1 MRILY
6 IDHHA
11 AAPSS
16 GGDCRALQLAQHWQQ
31 CGDEVTILTAGYSHR
46 RGSNPALQEDMT
58 ERRIDGVRFCYL
70 NTPCY
75 AHGVGE
81 YRKSVQVFL
90 KKLYLSAP
98 RLVERYRPE
107 IVIAASGYPYDFFCA
122 QRMAKLARG
131 KAVFELR
138 GRSCSGSCIPPRIA
152 D

>member
-11 AAPSS
+11 AAPSA

-46 RGSNPALQEDMT
+46 RGSNPTLQEDMT

-107 IVIAASGYPYDFFCA
+107 IVIAASG
-122 QRMAKLARG
+122 
-131 KAVFELR
+131 
-138 GRSCSGSCIPPRIA
+138 
-152 D
+152 